1 MKELTGDHVMPITLY
16 VDNNSA
22 IELMKNPV
30 FHERSKHI
38 DIRYH
43 FIRECVEE
51 GQIIV
56 EHVDSKDQRVDI
68 LTKALAHVKH
78 GEIRSMIGVTIR
90 EPSLV

>member
-1 MKELTGDHVMPITLY
+1 MAACQAIWLGNLVKELTGDYVMPITLY

-56 EHVDSKDQRVDI
+56 EHVAR
-68 LTKALAHVKH
+68 
-78 GEIRSMIGVTIR
+78 RIR
-90 EPSLV
+90 EQASSPRH